1 MNKQEKIEFSILI
14 DNSDVDQSDKTDDIF
29 IKVINLLKIILYLIK

>member
-1 MNKQEKIEFSILI
+1 MSILI

>member
-1 MNKQEKIEFSILI
+1 MSILI

-29 IKVINLLKIILYLIK
+29 IKVINYCKLFYI